1 MTHDL
6 LRNLITQIGATVE
19 RIVVTDLIDNTFYA
33 VIEMSLDGRRVLLDS
48 RPSDAIALALRV
60 DCPIFVNEEV
70 IASSRNTIDGSQ
82 LEVVEEG
89 DEIDDDAFEE
99 DDLDEADLDEDA
111 EWPDDFDDDDV
122 SSDYKM

>member
-19 RIVVTDLIDNTFYA
+19 RVVVTDLIENTFYA
-33 VIEMSLDGRRVLLDS
+33 VIEMTVDGRRMLLDS

-60 DCPIFVNEEV
+60 DCPIFVNEDV
-70 IASSRNTIDGSQ
+70 IANSRNTIDGAQ
-82 LEVVEEG
+82 LELARRTRRRVRETT
-89 DEIDDDAFEE
+89 IDDFDE
-99 DDLDEADLDEDA
+99 DEADGS
-111 EWPDDFDDDDV
+111 EWPDDFDDDI